1 MKNYTLFTAV
11 VPFAKT
17 NEQSVPIALTVPN
30 NAIPLQ
36 TEYLP
41 TGQVFHFL
49 VPCDESGR
57 PVGDI
62 VTPNIYEV
70 AWNKL
75 YELFGEQLKQPG
87 LDNMDAVLK
96 GVRLELEG
104 EKEAKEEAEQE
115 S

>member
-1 MKNYTLFTAV
+1 MKNYTLFTAM

-17 NEQSVPIALTVPN
+17 NEQSVPIALMVPD

-36 TEYLP
+36 TEYTL

-62 VTPNIYEV
+62 VTPNIYEM
-70 AWNKL
+70 AWREL
-75 YELFGEQLKQPG
+75 YRLYGER
-87 LDNMDAVLK
+87 LDGANQDVTDSVLK
-96 GVRLELEG
+96 GVGLEKESDV
-104 EKEAKEEAEQE
+104 EAKEEAEQE

>member
-1 MKNYTLFTAV
+1 MKNYTLFTAM
-11 VPFAKT
+11 VPFARP
-17 NEQSVPIALTVPN
+17 NEQSVPITITVPD

-49 VPCDESGR
+49 VPCDEKGV
-57 PVGDI
+57 PVEEI
-62 VTPNIYEV
+62 IATNNYEI

-87 LDNMDAVLK
+87 LDTMDSVLK
-96 GVRLELEG
+96 GVALEMEG
-104 EKEAKEEAEQE
+104 EKESEEEVEQE
-115 S
+115 K